1 MKKSIIVT
9 ILLSLA
15 ITNSFAQEDIDI
27 ITVADD
33 ESELS
38 EAETQSGWNTTSTR
52 HHNVVTNSFFSNWFV
67 SAGLVGTA
75 FYADNEPDGISNSPF
90 KSLRNS
96 FGMSLSV
103 GKWFTPGLGLRTKL
117 NGFWGKENFLA
128 SESSPYKFLAL
139 HEQILFNL
147 SNMFYGYDPSRLY
160 SFIPY
165 VGFGLNRNIS
175 HNLNALGFSI
185 GLLNSFR
192 ISRRLSLNVDIN
204 FNRQNKALAA
214 QLSPYKSY
222 SCEVSLTYNIGNS
235 KWKKAPDIEAIHEM
249 YQMEIDA
256 INAQL
261 QDEQQENENL
271 RNQLNTAE

>member
-1 MKKSIIVT
+1 MKKNIIVT

-15 ITNSFAQEDIDI
+15 IANSSAQEDIDI
-27 ITVADD
+27 TTLAND
-33 ESELS
+33 ESKIS

-52 HHNVVTNSFFSNWFV
+52 QHNVVTNSFFSNWFV

-75 FYADNEPDGISNSPF
+75 FYADYEHDGISKSPF

-128 SESSPYKFLAL
+128 FESSSYKFLAL

-147 SNMFYGYDPSRLY
+147 NNMFYGYDSSRLY

-165 VGFGLNRNIS
+165 IGFGLNRNIS

-192 ISRRLSLNVDIN
+192 VSKRISLNVDIN
-204 FNRQNKALAA
+204 FNRQNRTLAA

-222 SCEVSLTYNIGNS
+222 NCEVSITYNIGNS
-235 KWKKAPDIEAIHEM
+235 KWEKTPDVEAIHEM

-271 RNQLNTAE
+271 RNQLNTSE